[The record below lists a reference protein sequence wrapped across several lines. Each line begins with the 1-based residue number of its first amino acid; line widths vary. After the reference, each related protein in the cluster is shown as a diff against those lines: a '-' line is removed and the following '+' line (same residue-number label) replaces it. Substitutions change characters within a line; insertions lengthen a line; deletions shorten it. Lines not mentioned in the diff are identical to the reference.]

1 MRTFQTLL
9 ASPAARRQAE
19 RRLMERRIED
29 ELRIR
34 TAGGLGQLVNTTP
47 PRKMKKARRRLL
59 RAQGSMPDVT
69 VGNLLPPAAPA
80 AGGAES
86 AGTGSPRSQQ
96 RRHTVRRGAP
106 KVVSRSMLR
115 HLSLT
120 ALPIARSAT
129 GAADGRGAPHTAAA
143 R

>member
-9 ASPAARRQAE
+9 ASPAARRQVE

-80 AGGAES
+80 AERL
-86 AGTGSPRSQQ
+86 GTGSPRSQ
-96 RRHTVRRGAP
+96 RRHTVRRGAL
-106 KVVSRSMLR
+106 V
-115 HLSLT
+115 
-120 ALPIARSAT
+120 
-129 GAADGRGAPHTAAA
+129 
-143 R
+143 